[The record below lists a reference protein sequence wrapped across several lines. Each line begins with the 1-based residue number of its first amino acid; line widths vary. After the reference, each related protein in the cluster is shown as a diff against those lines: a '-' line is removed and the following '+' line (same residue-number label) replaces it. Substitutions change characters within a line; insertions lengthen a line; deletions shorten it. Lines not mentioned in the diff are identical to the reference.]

1 MPGKCLQC
9 GATTYLG
16 RTTIRTDLL
25 EIRNV
30 PCTLCQEC
38 DHEQIG
44 SQAQS
49 RIDKLVE
56 RAAKGKL
63 KDRVVT
69 L

>member
-1 MPGKCLQC
+1 M
-9 GATTYLG
+9 
-16 RTTIRTDLL
+16 RTVWIEDLFGPDNDTHRSA

-30 PCTLCQEC
+30 PCTICQEC

-44 SQAQS
+44 YQAQS

-69 L
+69 M